1 MLPTKE
7 SETIEFKKSL
17 SELKEGIISLVSMLN
32 KRGEARLYFG
42 IKNDGEVFG
51 QPIGEMTTTKLT
63 NEIKNYIKPLV
74 FPKIDVINVDNKD
87 IIKVTVLANDSP
99 YSAYGRY
106 YIRVDD
112 QDLEMPQADLEEAFV
127 NKNITY
133 SKWENTLTKY
143 DINEVDEEFLIEY
156 LNAANE
162 SNRLNYRYKD
172 VNDALTKLG
181 LMENNRLNNAGYYLF
196 SKNKPLTIKLAI
208 FASKERTSFLDNRRF
223 EGNIFQC
230 IEEAQKYINSNIHY
244 YASIIGYKRVEI
256 PEVPIEAI
264 REIVIN
270 SFVHMRVTPGEH
282 NEIIITPERIRI
294 YNPGT
299 IALNKNPDDFAKGI
313 IGSKIRNPLIA
324 LTLYKNKSI
333 EAFGT
338 GFKRVF
344 DLCKKYEIQYEYKND
359 EIGFYFEFLR
369 NPNPNFDKIF
379 ETNDTITIQKEELN
393 KTENILTQYM
403 KNHENKII
411 NATKVAQDLNK
422 SRITIQRTIKSLV
435 EKNLIKRVG
444 SNKTGY
450 WELS

>member
-1 MLPTKE
+1 
-7 SETIEFKKSL
+7 
-17 SELKEGIISLVSMLN
+17 
-32 KRGEARLYFG
+32 
-42 IKNDGEVFG
+42 
-51 QPIGEMTTTKLT
+51 
-63 NEIKNYIKPLV
+63 
-74 FPKIDVINVDNKD
+74 
-87 IIKVTVLANDSP
+87 
-99 YSAYGRY
+99 
-106 YIRVDD
+106 
-112 QDLEMPQADLEEAFV
+112 
-127 NKNITY
+127 
-133 SKWENTLTKY
+133 
-143 DINEVDEEFLIEY
+143 
-156 LNAANE
+156 
-162 SNRLNYRYKD
+162 
-172 VNDALTKLG
+172 
-181 LMENNRLNNAGYYLF
+181 MENNRLNNAGYYLF